1 MKTDPALLEIIH
13 NFYSAVCCGMGYV
26 IERTSYSTFVT
37 ESADYATALTL
48 PTGEF
53 FAYPKT
59 AGVTNFMGLSLTR
72 AISECDTLEEGDIIL
87 TNDPYTT
94 DGLSTHLPDVHIFK
108 PIFYQD
114 EIVCFAWTFVHT
126 SDVGG
131 CVPSSIT
138 PTATDIQM
146 EGLRIPPVKLFRKG
160 VEDKDI
166 KALFLANSRMPVLNM
181 GDLNAMVSA
190 VNTAERK
197 IHEMIEKFG
206 IQTIK
211 ESMIDLMDQSE
222 LRARKIVEK
231 IPDGA
236 YFFEDYLDDDME
248 SEIPIRIAVE
258 VRVEGSDITL
268 DFSMC
273 DPQTATA
280 FNLVTNGSHHSYI
293 YQGLINY
300 IITEDPFIPVNSGL
314 TNPIH
319 IIAPKGTI
327 VNAEYPA
334 AVGCRHPVSLRLFN
348 ATLGALA
355 QVIPEKIQAAGGGQ
369 AAIVVL
375 SVPDET
381 KGGAY
386 KSTVVEPMG
395 GGGGGQDGLDGVHGI
410 DHASGFLRNTPIENL
425 EHRTDI
431 LVKSYELVPDT
442 AGAGLYRG
450 GNAIQIEFVP
460 LKQGAL
466 VGARGQERLRF
477 APWGLSGGKAGNV
490 GYVSLNPNTEEE
502 KKLSKISTLSVAKG
516 DVVRICSPSG
526 GGWGN
531 PYKRDADKVLADVEN
546 GLLSIEKAR
555 EQYGVAIIQT
565 TGKYSIDEQQT
576 KTLRQDMDVS
586 NKIYDLGEK
595 REKYEAVWSREASN
609 RLAVVLQKLPV
620 SQRSYYKHA
629 AHEYFKDTNRALSG
643 EDINEWYQNGV
654 TNG

>member
-1 MKTDPALLEIIH
+1 MRTDPAILEIIQ

-72 AISECDTLEEGDIIL
+72 VIKECKHFEEGDIIL

-94 DGLSTHLPDVHIFK
+94 DGLSTHLPDVHVIK
-108 PIFYQD
+108 PIFH
-114 EIVCFAWTFVHT
+114 EGELICFAWTFVHT

-146 EGLRIPPVKLFRKG
+146 EGLRIPPVKLFRAGK
-160 VEDKDI
+160 ENQDI

-197 IHEMIEKFG
+197 IHEIVAKFG
-206 IQTIK
+206 LQTTK
-211 ESMIDLMDQSE
+211 DSMLDLIDQSE
-222 LRARKIVEK
+222 LRARKIVEA
-231 IPDGA
+231 IPDGSYSFA
-236 YFFEDYLDDDME
+236 DYLDDDME
-248 SEIPIRIAVE
+248 SEVPIRLAVE

-268 DFSMC
+268 DFRDC
-273 DPQTATA
+273 DPQVATA

-300 IITEDPFIPVNSGL
+300 IISEDPFIPVNGGL

-319 IIAPKGTI
+319 ILAPEGTI
-327 VNAEYPA
+327 VNAQYPA
-334 AVGCRHPVSLRLFN
+334 AVGCRHPVSLRLYN
-348 ATLGALA
+348 AVLGALA
-355 QVIPEKIQAAGGGQ
+355 QVIPEKVQAAGGGQ

-375 SVPDET
+375 SVPDDER
-381 KGGAY
+381 GGAY

-395 GGGGGQDGLDGVHGI
+395 GGGGGQKGMDGVHGI
-410 DHASGFLRNTPIENL
+410 DHSSGFLCNTPIENL

-431 LVKSYELVPDT
+431 LVKRYELVEDS

-450 GNAIQIEFVP
+450 GNAIQIEFEVK
-460 LKQGAL
+460 KQGSL
-466 VGARGQERLRF
+466 VGARGQERLKF
-477 APWGLSGGKAGNV
+477 EPWGLQGGIAGEV
-490 GYVSLNPNTEEE
+490 GTVTLNPGTEQEE
-502 KKLSKISTLSVAKG
+502 NLSKISVLHVGKG

-531 PYKRDADKVLADVEN
+531 PYERPEEAVLLDVEE
-546 GLLSIEKAR
+546 GLLSVEKA
-555 EQYGVAIIQT
+555 EEAYGVILKKTAEGLAVDEEKT
-565 TGKYSIDEQQT
+565 REARAGKTGQKAE
-576 KTLRQDMDVS
+576 V
-586 NKIYDLGEK
+586 YDLGEK
-595 REKYEAVWSREASN
+595 RRAYEAVWTPEASD
-609 RLAVVLQKLPV
+609 RLAQLLQERPI
-620 SQRSYYKHA
+620 SQRSYYKHQI
-629 AHEYFKDTNRALSG
+629 HQKLDGTDHALSA
-643 EDINEWYQNGV
+643 EEVEAEYRRQA
-654 TNG
+654 